1 MVEPGICLAIV
12 YGQNV
17 ESTYLGRAYTI
28 DNSLHFGAAI
38 GGITVSTAL
47 GLLNEIRTLGR

>member
-1 MVEPGICLAIV
+1 MA
-12 YGQNV
+12 YGQNI
-17 ESTYLGRAYTI
+17 EPTYMGRAYTI
-28 DNSLHFGAAI
+28 DNSLHFCAAI